1 MIARGPRVRWVAA
14 GIGPAAAVAVCI
26 LLQIRQPAPVPPAPG
41 ALRPI
46 GAKDRLLILA
56 PREADKAL
64 AAERL
69 IRRLLVAVPWGGDAA
84 PGRRVCGIA
93 RDARFRRLFEHGPGT
108 VHNLSPGNLRNGM
121 MRARRRGVS
130 RGA

>member
-14 GIGPAAAVAVCI
+14 GIGPAAAVAVRI
-26 LLQIRQPAPVPPAPG
+26 LLQIRQPAPVPGARRPPPDPG
-41 ALRPI
+41 RRTVFSSSPRTGRQ
-46 GAKDRLLILA
+46 GARDRG
-56 PREADKAL
+56 
-64 AAERL
+64 L

-93 RDARFRRLFEHGPGT
+93 RDAQFRRLFEHGPGT
-108 VHNLSPGNLRNGM
+108 VRNLSPGNLRNGM